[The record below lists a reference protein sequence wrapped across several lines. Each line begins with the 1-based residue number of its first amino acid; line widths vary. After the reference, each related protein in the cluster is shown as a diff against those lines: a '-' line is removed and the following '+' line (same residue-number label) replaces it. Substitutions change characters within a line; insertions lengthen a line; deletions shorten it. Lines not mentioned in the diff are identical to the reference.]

1 MKAEAG
7 EEREKQAAKAVLGA
21 YWYLD
26 YLAVDTTL
34 QSKGLGTRALL
45 QAVQQAQV
53 CMPLAPPT
61 PAHTCTAACSLY
73 ILELNI

>member
-1 MKAEAG
+1 MLQKVDAG
-7 EEREKQAAKAVLGA
+7 EERQKKALRAILGA

-45 QAVQQAQV
+45 QAMKLAQV
-53 CMPLAPPT
+53 QKKLLPWK
-61 PAHTCTAACSLY
+61 PA
-73 ILELNI
+73 